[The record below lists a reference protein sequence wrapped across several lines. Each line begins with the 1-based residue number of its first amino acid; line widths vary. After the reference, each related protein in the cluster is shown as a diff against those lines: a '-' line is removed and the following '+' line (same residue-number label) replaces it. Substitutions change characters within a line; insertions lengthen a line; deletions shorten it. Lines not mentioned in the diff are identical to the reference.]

1 MSLALNESGSWVY
14 TWYTGAYTFA
24 MSPTTIKVDSR
35 LRDQVN
41 KVAQANGLTAGSLI
55 EKLLA
60 EHLERELLAETKRRI
75 KQTSPEDM
83 ADYLSEFSDMDD
95 SLGDGLEEYAGE
107 WDEEWNALLERDPE
121 LAKRFVKNEDR

>member
-14 TWYTGAYTFA
+14 TWYTDAYTFA

-83 ADYLSEFSDMDD
+83 ADYLSELSNMDD

-121 LAKRFVKNEDR
+121 LAKRFGKNEDR

>member
-1 MSLALNESGSWVY
+1 
-14 TWYTGAYTFA
+14 

-41 KVAQANGLTAGSLI
+41 EVSQANGLTAGSLI

-95 SLGDGLEEYAGE
+95 SLGDGLEEYASE

-121 LAKRFVKNEDR
+121 LAKRFGKNEDRIR

>member
-14 TWYTGAYTFA
+14 TRYTGAYTLA

-41 KVAQANGLTAGSLI
+41 EVAKANGLTAGSLI

-121 LAKRFVKNEDR
+121 LAKRFGKNEDG